1 LLSKDVD
8 ILLFAKYFTSES
20 HVYYMPILMR
30 IFEPADLAECLIK
43 KAIDQYESS
52 SEFYRDQTNEK
63 DSWKAGDILI
73 FFRTIKVPFSKE
85 QIQKILR
92 AWAPNNKD
100 ATINALKLD
109 EFKKIFKD
117 YSSPKKN
124 EKLSDN

>member
-1 LLSKDVD
+1 
-8 ILLFAKYFTSES
+8 
-20 HVYYMPILMR
+20 MMR

-52 SEFYRDQTNEK
+52 SEFFRDQTNEK

-124 EKLSDN
+124 DKLSDN

>member
-1 LLSKDVD
+1 MLAKDVD

-52 SEFYRDQTNEK
+52 SEFFRDQTNEK

-92 AWAPNNKD
+92 TWAPNNKD

-109 EFKKIFKD
+109 EFKKVFKD

>member
-1 LLSKDVD
+1 LLAKDVD

-52 SEFYRDQTNEK
+52 SEFFRDQTNEK

-92 AWAPNNKD
+92 TWAPNNKD

-109 EFKKIFKD
+109 EFKKVFKD